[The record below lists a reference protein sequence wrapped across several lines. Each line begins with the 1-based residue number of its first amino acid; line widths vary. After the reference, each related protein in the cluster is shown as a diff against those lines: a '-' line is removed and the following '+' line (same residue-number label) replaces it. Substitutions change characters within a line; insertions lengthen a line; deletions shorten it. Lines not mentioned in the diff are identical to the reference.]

1 MDICATFATKDN
13 IWGIKMQKIDKRF
26 LGVGVALGAGLGVA
40 MGNLAICL
48 SLGVIFGIVVG
59 RLKAKRDS

>member
-1 MDICATFATKDN
+1 MVICATFATKSN

-40 MGNLAICL
+40 TGNLAICL
-48 SLGVIFGIVVG
+48 SLGVIFGLVVG